1 LIPGGIFGTVGVTSS
16 VPFHLSHPEW
26 LILLPVA
33 AVWTLGWA
41 RRSDSS
47 LAPRRLRWA
56 LALRLAGLLV
66 LVLALAGLQW
76 RRPDFG
82 MNLFFLLDRSDSVPG
97 AVQEQA
103 RQLAN
108 RWAREKPGTDK
119 GGFLVFGS
127 EAALETTATS
137 VAEAERIQ
145 TVVPTDRTDIAAA
158 IRLGT
163 AAFPEQGQR
172 RLVLLSDGNENVSD
186 GLAAIRS
193 ARSLGVDLDVV
204 ALGSR
209 RGEDLSVQKVEV
221 PASVKQGQAF
231 DVRLVVGTEQARTA
245 TVRLYRDNRAIAEQ
259 EVVLEPG
266 RNLLSVPQKLD
277 EPGFHAYEVVVDA
290 PGDTVA
296 QNNRASGFIQIRGD
310 PRILVVSSD
319 PEADRFLVQAL
330 RAARLE
336 VRVVRETE
344 LPSTLAEIQ
353 SHDAIVLGNVS
364 AGDLGPDGMRLLESA
379 VRDFGVGLVCIGGD
393 QSFAAGGYRSTP
405 LEEAL
410 PLDMELSSRKVLPKG
425 ALGLVMHGMEFA
437 NGNQVAREIALA
449 ALDALG
455 PTDEMG
461 VWLWDGTE
469 KPLFPLQSVG
479 SKTALAQQIAGM
491 NQGDLPGFEGLMTL
505 ALGDLQKSTANLK
518 HLIVFSDGDP
528 SAPSDALMQQ
538 YLAGRITVSTVMI
551 GGHVQPTTMERMAQQ
566 GRGRFY
572 DVRSAAQL
580 PQIFIK
586 EAAVILKSA
595 ISEEPFRPQ
604 VAAGSE
610 LTRGIGSWPMLQG
623 HVATTPKPRA
633 EVPLLTGNGDPLLA
647 HWQHGLGRSVAF
659 TSDARS
665 RWARDWIGW
674 SQYQQFWSQAVR
686 WSLRRVD
693 SSDHAAKVGI
703 DNGVGF
709 LSVESLDTEGNF
721 RNFLD
726 LRAAV
731 VGPGG
736 RRTDLV
742 LEQTGPG
749 RYEGRFAAAEVGAY
763 LVNLLEMKD
772 GRPVGSQ
779 VLGASVNHSPE
790 FETDGPDRARLQ
802 RLADA
807 GGGSV
812 LDPET
817 DNPFLRNRRRTF
829 RASDLWQVL
838 LQCFVV
844 LMVIDVG
851 VRRVEVDPSEWARWW
866 AGIRSRLGWGSLK
879 TPSPVEE
886 GLQSLLTARDR
897 VREGRTRVGQ
907 AGEAVVPVGGPDPTA
922 AEGMSP
928 SGGSGKPEIPDPRGA
943 ATQPDRVVGETGSGS
958 VAGEPSTP
966 TSRLLEAK
974 RRAQRRSGGD
984 VES

>member
-1 LIPGGIFGTVGVTSS
+1 MIPGGIFGTVVVTSS
-16 VPFHLSHPEW
+16 VRFHFSHPEW

-108 RWAREKPGTDK
+108 RWAREKPETDK

-172 RLVLLSDGNENVSD
+172 RLVLLSDGNENVGD

-296 QNNRASGFIQIRGD
+296 QNNRASGFVQIRGD

-425 ALGLVMHGMEFA
+425 ALGLVMHGMEIA

-479 SKTALAQQIAGM
+479 SKTALA
-491 NQGDLPGFEGLMTL
+491 
-505 ALGDLQKSTANLK
+505 
-518 HLIVFSDGDP
+518 
-528 SAPSDALMQQ
+528 
-538 YLAGRITVSTVMI
+538 
-551 GGHVQPTTMERMAQQ
+551 
-566 GRGRFY
+566 
-572 DVRSAAQL
+572 
-580 PQIFIK
+580 
-586 EAAVILKSA
+586 
-595 ISEEPFRPQ
+595 
-604 VAAGSE
+604 
-610 LTRGIGSWPMLQG
+610 
-623 HVATTPKPRA
+623 
-633 EVPLLTGNGDPLLA
+633 
-647 HWQHGLGRSVAF
+647 
-659 TSDARS
+659 
-665 RWARDWIGW
+665 
-674 SQYQQFWSQAVR
+674 
-686 WSLRRVD
+686 
-693 SSDHAAKVGI
+693 
-703 DNGVGF
+703 
-709 LSVESLDTEGNF
+709 
-721 RNFLD
+721 
-726 LRAAV
+726 
-731 VGPGG
+731 
-736 RRTDLV
+736 
-742 LEQTGPG
+742 
-749 RYEGRFAAAEVGAY
+749 
-763 LVNLLEMKD
+763 
-772 GRPVGSQ
+772 
-779 VLGASVNHSPE
+779 
-790 FETDGPDRARLQ
+790 
-802 RLADA
+802 
-807 GGGSV
+807 
-812 LDPET
+812 
-817 DNPFLRNRRRTF
+817 
-829 RASDLWQVL
+829 
-838 LQCFVV
+838 
-844 LMVIDVG
+844 
-851 VRRVEVDPSEWARWW
+851 
-866 AGIRSRLGWGSLK
+866 
-879 TPSPVEE
+879 
-886 GLQSLLTARDR
+886 
-897 VREGRTRVGQ
+897 
-907 AGEAVVPVGGPDPTA
+907 
-922 AEGMSP
+922 
-928 SGGSGKPEIPDPRGA
+928 
-943 ATQPDRVVGETGSGS
+943 
-958 VAGEPSTP
+958 
-966 TSRLLEAK
+966 
-974 RRAQRRSGGD
+974 
-984 VES
+984 

>member
-1 LIPGGIFGTVGVTSS
+1 MIPGGISGTVVPTSS
-16 VPFHLSHPEW
+16 VPFQFSHPEW
-26 LILLPVA
+26 LMLLPVA

-56 LALRLAGLLV
+56 LALRLVGLLI
-66 LVLALAGLQW
+66 LVLAVAGLQW

-97 AVQEQA
+97 PVQEQA
-103 RQLAN
+103 RALAN
-108 RWAREKPGTDK
+108 RWAREKPETDK
-119 GGFLVFGS
+119 GGFLVFGAD
-127 EAALETTATS
+127 AALETTVTS
-137 VAEAERIQ
+137 VADAERIQ
-145 TVVPTDRTDIAAA
+145 TVVQSDRTDISAA
-158 IRLGT
+158 IRLGA

-172 RLVLLSDGNENVSD
+172 RLVLLSDGNENIGD
-186 GLAAIRS
+186 GIAAIRS
-193 ARSLGVDLDVV
+193 VRSLGVTLDVV

-209 RGEDLSVQKVEV
+209 RGDDLSVQKIEV
-221 PASVKQGQAF
+221 PASVKNGQAF
-231 DVRLVVGTEQARTA
+231 DVRLVVGTDRARNA
-245 TVRLYRDNRAIAEQ
+245 TVRLYRDNRSIAEQ
-259 EVVLEPG
+259 EVALEPG
-266 RNLLSVPQKLD
+266 RNLLSVPQRLE
-277 EPGFHAYEVVVDA
+277 EPGFHAYDVVVDA
-290 PGDTVA
+290 VGDTVA
-296 QNNRASGFIQIRGD
+296 QNNRASGFVQIRGD
-310 PRILVVSSD
+310 PRVLVVSSD

-336 VRVVRETE
+336 VRVVRETG

-353 SHDAIVLGNVS
+353 SHDAVVLGNVS

-393 QSFAAGGYRSTP
+393 QAFAAGGYRGTP
-405 LEEAL
+405 MEDAL

-469 KPLFPLQSVG
+469 RALFPLQAVG
-479 SKTALAQQIAGM
+479 PKTALAQQIAGM
-491 NQGDLPGFEGLMTL
+491 NQGDLPSFEGLMTL
-505 ALGDLQKSTANLK
+505 ALGDLRKSTANLK

-528 SAPSDALMQQ
+528 SAPSDALLQQ
-538 YLAGRITVSTVMI
+538 FVAGRITVSTVMI

-586 EAAVILKSA
+586 EAAMILKSA

-604 VAAGSE
+604 VDSGSE

-623 HVATTPKPRA
+623 HVATTPKARA
-633 EVPLLTGNGDPLLA
+633 EIPLLTGTGDPLLA

-674 SQYQQFWSQAVR
+674 PQYQQFWSQAVR

-693 SSDHAAKVGI
+693 ASDHNARLAI
-703 DNGVGF
+703 DDGVGV
-709 LSVESLDTEGNF
+709 LSVESLDAEGNF
-721 RNFLD
+721 RNFLE

-736 RRTDLV
+736 RRTDVV

-749 RYEGRFAAAEVGAY
+749 RYEGRFAAGEVGAY
-763 LVNLLEMKD
+763 LANLVETKD

-790 FETDGPDRARLQ
+790 FGTDGPDRARLQ
-802 RLADA
+802 RLAEA
-807 GGGSV
+807 GGGKL

-817 DNPFLRNRRRTF
+817 DNPFLRDRRRTF
-829 RASDLWQVL
+829 RAGDLWQGL

-851 VRRVEVDPSEWARWW
+851 VRRVDVDRSEWARWW
-866 AGIRSRLGWGSLK
+866 VAIRSWLGVGTK
-879 TPSPVEE
+879 TAPVPEE
-886 GLQSLLTARDR
+886 EVLRPLLTARER
-897 VREGRTRVGQ
+897 VRERRTRAGQGGDLQGASREVGPTDGQ
-907 AGEAVVPVGGPDPTA
+907 SARPMRDPGPSGPRSRPERPGPEPGLDQGPAPSA
-922 AEGMSP
+922 AEP
-928 SGGSGKPEIPDPRGA
+928 P
-943 ATQPDRVVGETGSGS
+943 
-958 VAGEPSTP
+958 TP

-974 RRAQRRSGGD
+974 RKAQRRPGP
-984 VES
+984 

>member
-1 LIPGGIFGTVGVTSS
+1 MGLR
-16 VPFHLSHPEW
+16 LSGF
-26 LILLPVA
+26 LILI
-33 AVWTLGWA
+33 
-41 RRSDSS
+41 
-47 LAPRRLRWA
+47 
-56 LALRLAGLLV
+56 
-66 LVLALAGLQW
+66 LALAGLQW

-97 AVQEQA
+97 PVQEQA

-108 RWAREKPGTDK
+108 RWAREKPETDK
-119 GGFLVFGS
+119 GGFLVFGA

-145 TVVPTDRTDIAAA
+145 TVVPTDRTDLAAA

-172 RLVLLSDGNENVSD
+172 RLVLFSDGNENVGD
-186 GLAAIRS
+186 GLAAVRS
-193 ARSLGVDLDVV
+193 ARSLGVTLDVLP
-204 ALGSR
+204 LGSR
-209 RGEDLSVQKVEV
+209 RGDDLSVQKVEV
-221 PASVKQGQAF
+221 PAAVKKGQAF
-231 DVRLVVGTEQARTA
+231 DVKLVVGTGQARVA
-245 TVRLYRDNRAIAEQ
+245 TVRLYRNERAIAEQ
-259 EVVLEPG
+259 EVTLEPG
-266 RNLLSVPQKLD
+266 KNLLSVPQKLE
-277 EPGFHAYEVVVDA
+277 EPGFYSFDVSVDT
-290 PGDTVA
+290 PGDTVP
-296 QNNRASGFIQIRGD
+296 QNNRASGFVQVRGD
-310 PRILVVSSD
+310 PRVLVVSSD

-330 RAARLE
+330 RGARLE

-353 SHDAIVLGNVS
+353 SHDAVVLGNVS

-393 QSFAAGGYRSTP
+393 QAFAAGGYRSTA

-455 PTDEMG
+455 PADEMG
-461 VWLWDGTE
+461 VWLWDGIE
-469 KPLFPLQSVG
+469 KPLFPLQAVG
-479 SKTALAQQIAGM
+479 SKTGLAQQIAGM
-491 NQGDLPGFEGLMTL
+491 NQGDLPSFEGLMTL

-538 YLAGRITVSTVMI
+538 YIAGRITVSTVMI

-586 EAAVILKSA
+586 EAAMILKSA

-633 EVPLLTGNGDPLLA
+633 EIPLLTGNGDPLLA

-665 RWARDWIGW
+665 RWARDWVGW

-693 SSDHAAKVGI
+693 ASDHNAKVGI
-703 DNGVGF
+703 DNGVGV
-709 LSVESLDTEGNF
+709 LSVESLDAEGNF

-726 LRAAV
+726 LRVAV

-736 RRTDLV
+736 RRTEVV

-749 RYEGRFAAAEVGAY
+749 RYEARFPAPEVGAY
-763 LVNLLEMKD
+763 LVNLLEMKE
-772 GRPVGSQ
+772 GRPVASQ

-802 RLADA
+802 RLAEA
-807 GGGSV
+807 GGGKV
-812 LDPET
+812 LDPES
-817 DNPFLRNRRRTF
+817 DNPFLLDRRRTF
-829 RASDLWQVL
+829 RSTDLWQGL
-838 LQCFVV
+838 LECFVV

-851 VRRVEVDPSEWARWW
+851 VRRVDVDRSEWVRWW
-866 AGIRSRLGWGSLK
+866 AGIRSLLGWGARTS
-879 TPSPVEE
+879 TSPAEE
-886 GLQSLLTARDR
+886 GLQSLLTARER
-897 VREGRTRVGQ
+897 VRESRTRAGQ
-907 AGEAVVPVGGPDPTA
+907 GAKSGVPVVEA
-922 AEGMSP
+922 ARTDEEATWATGSP
-928 SGGSGKPEIPDPRGA
+928 RK
-943 ATQPDRVVGETGSGS
+943 TGSGVASDAPQKQEGIGSEPGS
-958 VAGEPSTP
+958 VESPVDPSTP

-974 RRAQRRSGGD
+974 RRAQRRPGA
-984 VES
+984 

>member
-1 LIPGGIFGTVGVTSS
+1 MDGTLA
-16 VPFHLSHPEW
+16 VPFQFSHPEW

-33 AVWTLGWA
+33 AVWTLGCAW
-41 RRSDSS
+41 RSDSS
-47 LAPRRLRWA
+47 LAPRRLRCA
-56 LALRLAGLLV
+56 LALRLLGLLI

-82 MNLFFLLDRSDSVPG
+82 MNLFFLLDRSDSVPA
-97 AVQEQA
+97 AVQEEA

-108 RWAREKPGTDK
+108 RWAKDKPETDK
-119 GGFLVFGS
+119 GGFLVFGAD
-127 EAALETTATS
+127 AALETTVTAI
-137 VAEAERIQ
+137 ADAERIQ
-145 TVVPTDRTDIAAA
+145 AVVQTDRTDIAAA

-172 RLVLLSDGNENVSD
+172 RLVLLSDGNENVGD

-204 ALGSR
+204 PLGSR
-209 RGEDLSVQKVEV
+209 RGDDLSVQKVEI
-221 PASVKQGQAF
+221 PSAVKEGQAF
-231 DVRLVVGTEQARTA
+231 DVRLVVGTERARTA
-245 TVRLYRDNRAIAEQ
+245 VVHLYRDNRAIAEQ
-259 EVVLEPG
+259 EVSLEAG
-266 RNLLSVPQKLD
+266 KNLLSVPQRLE
-277 EPGFHAYEVVVDA
+277 EPGFHAYDVVVDSA
-290 PGDTVA
+290 GDTVA
-296 QNNRASGFIQIRGD
+296 QNNRASGFVQVRGD
-310 PRILVVSSD
+310 PRVLVVSGD

-330 RAARLE
+330 RSARLE

-353 SHDAIVLGNVS
+353 SHDAVVLGNVS
-364 AGDLGPDGMRLLESA
+364 AGDLGPEGMRLLESA

-393 QSFAAGGYRSTP
+393 QAFAAGGYRGTP

-469 KPLFPLQSVG
+469 KPLFPLQPVG
-479 SKTALAQQIAGM
+479 QKTALAQQIAGM
-491 NQGDLPGFEGLMTL
+491 NQGDLPSFEGLMTL

-528 SAPSDALMQQ
+528 SAPSDALIQQ
-538 YLAGRITVSTVMI
+538 YVARRITVSTVMI
-551 GGHVQPTTMERMAQQ
+551 GGHVQPTTMERMAQL

-586 EAAVILKSA
+586 EAAMILKSA

-610 LTRGIGSWPMLQG
+610 LTRGIGPWLMLQG

-693 SSDHAAKVGI
+693 VSDHNARVGI
-703 DNGVGF
+703 DNGVGV
-709 LSVESLDTEGNF
+709 LSVESLDRDGNF
-721 RNFLD
+721 RNFLE

-736 RRTDLV
+736 RRTEVV

-749 RYEGRFAAAEVGAY
+749 RYEGRFAATEVGAY
-763 LVNLLEMKD
+763 LVNLLELKD

-779 VLGASVNHSPE
+779 VLGTSVNHSPE

-802 RLADA
+802 RLAEA
-807 GGGSV
+807 GGGKL
-812 LDPET
+812 LDPAT
-817 DNPFLRNRRRTF
+817 DNPFLLDRRRTF
-829 RASDLWQVL
+829 RSTDLWQGL
-838 LQCFVV
+838 LECFVV

-851 VRRVEVDPSEWARWW
+851 VRRVDVDRSEWARWW
-866 AGIRSRLGWGSLK
+866 AGIRARLGWGSR
-879 TPSPVEE
+879 TSTVPTDE
-886 GLQSLLTARDR
+886 GLQSLLTARER
-897 VREGRTRVGQ
+897 VREGRTQSGRWG
-907 AGEAVVPVGGPDPTA
+907 AGKPG
-922 AEGMSP
+922 
-928 SGGSGKPEIPDPRGA
+928 SGGSIGDATMPVPVRSDPDPGGKRIGPVTTEQRENPPHEA
-943 ATQPDRVVGETGSGS
+943 DSVGSPGET
-958 VAGEPSTP
+958 PTP
-966 TSRLLEAK
+966 TGRLLNAK
-974 RRAQRRSGGD
+974 RRAWKRPGTGSGA
-984 VES
+984 